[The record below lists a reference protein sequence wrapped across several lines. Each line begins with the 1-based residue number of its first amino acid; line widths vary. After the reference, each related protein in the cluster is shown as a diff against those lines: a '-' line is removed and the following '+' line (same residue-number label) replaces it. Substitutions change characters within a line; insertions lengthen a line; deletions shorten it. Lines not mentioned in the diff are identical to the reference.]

1 MGRAGRLR
9 KPELHGGH
17 KELNRALHELHKGA
31 GLPSLATVATELQGA
46 GISRST
52 IYDAFS
58 STRLPN
64 WHVIDALVEVLGARH
79 PRTTPEQEAD
89 TFHALWL
96 LAVDEEEDDA
106 RPAPRDDA
114 EGPQG
119 SAEDQLTVRL
129 TGNGPKPKLTNA
141 QLDTLTSQVV
151 GAGPL
156 ASALVGDGWQQTRER
171 VGAIFN
177 RRYDG
182 RIWLQVPYDLKGRAK
197 EFGARWDPDY
207 KLWFVE
213 EPVPELMQFQV
224 PGPHPPQLSLGDTA
238 QG

>member
-1 MGRAGRLR
+1 M
-9 KPELHGGH
+9 
-17 KELNRALHELHKGA
+17 HELHKGA
-31 GLPSLATVATELQGA
+31 GLPSLATVATELKGA

-64 WHVIDALVEVLGARH
+64 WHVIDALVEILATRH
-79 PRTTPEQEAD
+79 PRTTPEQEAEN
-89 TFHALWL
+89 FHALWL
-96 LAVDEEEDDA
+96 LSVDEEEDDA
-106 RPAPRDDA
+106 RHAPRDA
-114 EGPQG
+114 PEGSQG
-119 SAEDQLTVRL
+119 GTGDQLTIRL
-129 TGNGPKPKLTNA
+129 TGNGPNSKLANA
-141 QLDTLTSQVV
+141 QLDTLTSQV
-151 GAGPL
+151 AGPL
-156 ASALVGDGWQQTRER
+156 VSALAADGWQRTRER

-182 RIWLQVPYDLKGRAK
+182 RIWLQVPYDVKGRAK

-207 KLWFVE
+207 MLWFIE

-224 PGPHPPQLSLGDTA
+224 SGPHPPELSLGDTS

>member
-1 MGRAGRLR
+1 M
-9 KPELHGGH
+9 
-17 KELNRALHELHKGA
+17 HELHKGA
-31 GLPSLATVATELQGA
+31 GLPSLATVSTELRGA

-64 WHVIDALVEVLGARH
+64 WHVIDALVEVLGTRH

-106 RPAPRDDA
+106 RHAPRDTS
-114 EGPQG
+114 EGPQASAGDEPPG
-119 SAEDQLTVRL
+119 STGDQLTVRV
-129 TGNGPKPKLTNA
+129 TGGPKSKLTDA
-141 QLDTLTSQVV
+141 QLDTLDTLAIQA
-151 GAGPL
+151 AGSLVSTL
-156 ASALVGDGWQQTRER
+156 AIDEWQQMRER
-171 VGAIFN
+171 VGVIFN
-177 RRYDG
+177 RRYHG
-182 RIWLQVPYDLKGRAK
+182 RFWLRIPYDLKGRAK

-207 KLWFVE
+207 MLWFVE

-224 PGPHPPQLSLGDTA
+224 PGPHPPELSLGDTA

>member
-1 MGRAGRLR
+1 M
-9 KPELHGGH
+9 
-17 KELNRALHELHKGA
+17 HELHKGA
-31 GLPSLATVATELQGA
+31 GLPSLATVATELKGA

-58 STRLPN
+58 SARLPN
-64 WHVIDALVEVLGARH
+64 WHVIDALVEVLGTRH

-89 TFHALWL
+89 TFYALWL
-96 LAVDEEEDDA
+96 LAVDEEEDGA
-106 RPAPRDDA
+106 RHVPRDA
-114 EGPQG
+114 PEGPQSSTG
-119 SAEDQLTVRL
+119 DQLTVRL
-129 TGNGPKPKLTNA
+129 TSNGPKSKLTNA
-141 QLDTLTSQVV
+141 QLDTLTSQV
-151 GAGPL
+151 AGPL
-156 ASALVGDGWQQTRER
+156 VSALVADGWQQTRER
-171 VGAIFN
+171 VSAIFN

-182 RIWLQVPYDLKGRAK
+182 RVWLQVPYDLKGRAK

-224 PGPHPPQLSLGDTA
+224 PGPHSPELSLGDTA